1 VGHAVKKERYE
12 DWERESDVGKLGK
25 GPIGKETD
33 APIIALDV
41 GVDWWYEVVAP
52 RWSWEIGWGGGEAE
66 GAVSVEL
73 MEEWW

>member
-41 GVDWWYEVVAP
+41 GVD
-52 RWSWEIGWGGGEAE
+52 
-66 GAVSVEL
+66 
-73 MEEWW
+73 